1 MDMNDI
7 DNLTD
12 LINNLKNKKYDL
24 EIFNYKNLWKY
35 KYTIFTIPKLI
46 YAYFMLSM

>member
-1 MDMNDI
+1 MNDI

-24 EIFNYKNLWKY
+24 EIFNYKNL
-35 KYTIFTIPKLI
+35 
-46 YAYFMLSM
+46 